1 LTGAFPPPT
10 IARGRQ
16 IIAHDRPPIMKSRGQ
31 KSQARDIATLEKE
44 LRQSLTDIA
53 SLFHKLGEDQQ
64 KWERSEINWK
74 KGEPPFDDLYFYV
87 ALATVW
93 QSFSRRLEGERRRA
107 FVMEVYDTFREALR
121 GRRTISDLEAVLRRH
136 RSSRFKVGANL
147 LELWLR
153 IAREL
158 SSGGVPLDD
167 PLAIQR
173 VATRCSSR
181 SQHWSA
187 YAPLEAA
194 VVVGELFP
202 CHHDLIPPL
211 GTTVMRAFAHL
222 GLPFSYPPIKKEL
235 DVIRRFLLQL
245 AELAGTNHLLI
256 EMGIWLFGW
265 NLENQV

>member
-1 LTGAFPPPT
+1 MAEVFCQMGV
-10 IARGRQ
+10 
-16 IIAHDRPPIMKSRGQ
+16 
-31 KSQARDIATLEKE
+31 E
-44 LRQSLTDIA
+44 
-53 SLFHKLGEDQQ
+53 QQ
-64 KWERSEINWK
+64 GWERAEINWE
-74 KGEPPFDDLYFYV
+74 KGKPPFDDFYFYV

-107 FVMEVYDTFREALR
+107 FVTEIYRTFREALR

-147 LELWLR
+147 LDLWLR
-153 IAREL
+153 IAKEL
-158 SSGGVPLDD
+158 SSEGVPLDD

-181 SQHWSA
+181 SKHWSA

-194 VVVGELFP
+194 VVVGDLFP
-202 CHHDLIPPL
+202 CHRELTPPL

-235 DVIRRFLLQL
+235 DVIHRFLLQL

-256 EMGIWLFGW
+256 EMGVWLFGW
-265 NLENQV
+265 KLENQV

>member
-1 LTGAFPPPT
+1 VTEFETLDSMA
-10 IARGRQ
+10 Q
-16 IIAHDRPPIMKSRGQ
+16 VK
-31 KSQARDIATLEKE
+31 ATLVRMAEVF
-44 LRQSLTDIA
+44 RQ
-53 SLFHKLGEDQQ
+53 LGEDQRQ
-64 KWERSEINWK
+64 GERAEINWK
-74 KGEPPFDDLYFYV
+74 KGEPPFDDFYFYV

-107 FVMEVYDTFREALR
+107 FVTEVYDTFREALK
-121 GRRTISDLEAVLRRH
+121 GRRSISDLEGVLRRH

-147 LELWLR
+147 LKLWLR
-153 IAREL
+153 IAKEL
-158 SSGGVPLDD
+158 SSKGIPLDD
-167 PLAIQR
+167 PLAIQQ

-194 VVVGELFP
+194 VVVGDLFP
-202 CHHDLIPPL
+202 CHRDLIPPL

-235 DVIRRFLLQL
+235 DVIHRFLLQL

-265 NLENQV
+265 KLENQA